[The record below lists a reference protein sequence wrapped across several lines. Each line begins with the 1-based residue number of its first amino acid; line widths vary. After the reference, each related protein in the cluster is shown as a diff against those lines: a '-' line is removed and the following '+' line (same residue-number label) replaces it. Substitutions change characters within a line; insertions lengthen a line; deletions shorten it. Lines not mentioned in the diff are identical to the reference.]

1 LDRCSHNTIY
11 NSPGVEAGASRDGDP
26 AEGKQRGDKDD
37 RDQTIQGP
45 KTAIC
50 EVVGHNAAKDSNT
63 VEGYEEADGFGVW
76 EADYRTAERGQIVE
90 GEVDAP
96 EILLQPLTSLRI

>member
-11 NSPGVEAGASRDGDP
+11 NRPGVETGASRHGDP